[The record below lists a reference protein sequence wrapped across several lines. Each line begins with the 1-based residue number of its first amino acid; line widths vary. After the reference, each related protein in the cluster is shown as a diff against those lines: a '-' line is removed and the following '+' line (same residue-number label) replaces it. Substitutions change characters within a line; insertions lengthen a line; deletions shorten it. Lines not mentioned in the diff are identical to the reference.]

1 MIDSQ
6 LLAFAGVSFVLAITP
21 GADTMLV
28 MRSVLSSNRQAG
40 IVTTIGICAGLL
52 VHASFSA
59 LGLSLILVRSTAAF
73 EIVKLIGGYYLIFLG
88 LQSIWQS
95 FQKNSPTKDS
105 EVKVS
110 KRIGNKLTKQF
121 FMSGFLTN
129 LLNPK
134 VALFYLAFL
143 PQFIRPT
150 DSLLL
155 KSIALGS
162 IHMFFSFA
170 WLIVV
175 AMLVGQLRRLLT
187 NPQVKRVLL
196 ATTGFILMGL
206 GAKLALEQ
214 GVK

>member
-6 LLAFAGVSFVLAITP
+6 LLAFAGLAFVITITP

-28 MRSVLSSNRQAG
+28 MRSVLASNRQAG

-52 VHASFSA
+52 VHAFFSA
-59 LGLSLILVRSTAAF
+59 LGLSLILVRSATVF
-73 EIVKLIGGYYLIFLG
+73 EIFKLVGGCYLIFLG
-88 LQSIWQS
+88 FQSAWEA
-95 FQKNSPTKDS
+95 FQKNSSIEEKEAEPSDS
-105 EVKVS
+105 
-110 KRIGNKLTKQF
+110 IDNKSTKQF

-155 KSIALGS
+155 KSVKLGS
-162 IHMFFSFA
+162 IHLSFTFM

-175 AMLVGQLRRLLT
+175 ALLVGQLRQFLT
-187 NPQVKRVLL
+187 HPKVMRVLL

-206 GAKLALEQ
+206 GGWLALERL
-214 GVK
+214 

>member
-6 LLAFAGVSFVLAITP
+6 LLAFAGLAFIIAITP

-28 MRSVLSSNRQAG
+28 MRSVLASNRQAG

-52 VHASFSA
+52 VHALLSA
-59 LGLSLILVRSTAAF
+59 LGLSLILVRSATAF
-73 EIVKLIGGYYLIFLG
+73 EIFKLVGGCYLIFLG
-88 LQSIWQS
+88 LQSAWQA
-95 FQKNSPTKDS
+95 FQKNSSIEEKEAEPS
-105 EVKVS
+105 QS
-110 KRIGNKLTKQF
+110 IGNKSTKQF
-121 FMSGFLTN
+121 FMSGLLTN

-155 KSIALGS
+155 KSVKLSS
-162 IHMFFSFA
+162 IHLSFTFM

-175 AMLVGQLRRLLT
+175 AVLVAQLRPFLT
-187 NPQVKRVLL
+187 HPQVMRVLL
-196 ATTGFILMGL
+196 GTTGCILMGL
-206 GAKLALEQ
+206 GAWLALERL
-214 GVK
+214 

>member
-6 LLAFAGVSFVLAITP
+6 LLAFAGLAFVITITP

-28 MRSVLSSNRQAG
+28 MRSVLASNRQAG

-52 VHASFSA
+52 VHAFFSA
-59 LGLSLILVRSTAAF
+59 LGLSLILVRSATVF
-73 EIVKLIGGYYLIFLG
+73 EIFKLVGGCYLIFLG
-88 LQSIWQS
+88 FQSAWEA
-95 FQKNSPTKDS
+95 FQKNSSIEEKEAEPSDS
-105 EVKVS
+105 
-110 KRIGNKLTKQF
+110 IDNKSTKQF

-155 KSIALGS
+155 KSVKLGS
-162 IHMFFSFA
+162 IHLSFTFI

-175 AMLVGQLRRLLT
+175 AVLVGQLRQFLT
-187 NPQVKRVLL
+187 HPKVMRVLL

-206 GAKLALEQ
+206 GGWLALERL
-214 GVK
+214 